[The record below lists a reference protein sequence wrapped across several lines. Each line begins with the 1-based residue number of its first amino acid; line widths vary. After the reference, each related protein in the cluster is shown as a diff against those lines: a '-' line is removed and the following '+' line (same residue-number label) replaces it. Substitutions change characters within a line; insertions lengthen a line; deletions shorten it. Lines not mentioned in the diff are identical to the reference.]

1 MGHKGITKLISIIL
15 KMYYCDEQL
24 THYNG
29 IVILLSGLVSS
40 SVVADAIV
48 ILFVILVCMYPNSDN
63 SSSNNSNNTKNLSIR
78 VLVVIIII
86 FIR

>member
-1 MGHKGITKLISIIL
+1 
-15 KMYYCDEQL
+15 MYYCDEQL

-63 SSSNNSNNTKNLSIR
+63 SGSCHCENIMHTKRPNQNIMYTLRHSQYKQNW
-78 VLVVIIII
+78 LL
-86 FIR
+86 